1 MLDETNA
8 DGAAVKRAV
17 SFRAWEVK
25 PSSRTSV
32 PHSPHS
38 LHTPLHTPL
47 HLGTRDRCCGM
58 RVIRILRS
66 SGLVEGRTTCDR
78 SPQPSSL
85 STPTTR
91 RVGRQR
97 SGAPAPAPARG
108 LAPTR
113 LELESGA
120 TPRPSPTP
128 TRSPNQ
134 VGRAREGFAR
144 KRAGRRD
151 AVRHGRT
158 RVGDARRRGA
168 RGGGGGG
175 GSVGGGARL
184 SALRPARGGEGH
196 GRRHAQPR
204 HGALITA
211 G

>member
-1 MLDETNA
+1 MGGEAIFSHLSSTLSTLSPHTSPHTSAPWHQGPLLWDARHKDPEKLWLGRRP
-8 DGAAVKRAV
+8 DDMRSLAATIVTFHPHDASSWKAAQRCA
-17 SFRAWEVK
+17 SPSPGPK
-25 PSSRTSV
+25 PS
-32 PHSPHS
+32 PN
-38 LHTPLHTPL
+38 
-47 HLGTRDRCCGM
+47 
-58 RVIRILRS
+58 
-66 SGLVEGRTTCDR
+66 
-78 SPQPSSL
+78 
-85 STPTTR
+85 
-91 RVGRQR
+91 
-97 SGAPAPAPARG
+97 APRAGGCA
-108 LAPTR
+108 
-113 LELESGA
+113 S
-120 TPRPSPTP
+120 PRPSPTP

-158 RVGDARRRGA
+158 SVGDARRRGA

-184 SALRPARGGEGH
+184 SALRASRGGEGH